1 MRAISLLAVLAPALA
16 SCATTSGQDWLN
28 SPLDEQATSTSERL
42 ARESAAPATVP
53 GLQDPSS
60 SNARPRLQHTI
71 TLGEDYGIA
80 SAAPAGAAPG
90 GPSIQVNVNVPVAVN
105 NYGGY
110 GYGLGYYGYA
120 NGSPARSGGPAPT
133 PHVQPGQDFPSPPSY
148 GPAFPYRTAPASPW
162 AR

>member
-1 MRAISLLAVLAPALA
+1 MRQILLLAVLASALA
-16 SCATTSGQDWLN
+16 GCAATSGQDWLN
-28 SPLDEQATSTSERL
+28 SPLDEQASSASERL

-53 GLQDPSS
+53 GPQDPSPS
-60 SNARPRLQHTI
+60 LARPRLQHTI

-80 SAAPAGAAPG
+80 SAAPAGAAQG
-90 GPSIQVNVNVPVAVN
+90 GPSVQVNVNVPVAVN

-120 NGSPARSGGPAPT
+120 NGSPARPPGPT
-133 PHVQPGQDFPSPPSY
+133 PTPRVQPGQDFPSPPSY